1 MRGLSQGAIS
11 QQIQK
16 LEAQLGVRLIE
27 RDSAGCSLT
36 YEGRV
41 FLPYAERLLTLST
54 NALGAFR
61 DKPIT
66 IGASSNIGI
75 YLLSPYVKAYL
86 KGANEKSQLDVKI
99 YQNPT
104 VADKLATGEVD
115 VAAMEWWD
123 GRPGYEARLWR
134 HEELVVIVPPN
145 HPWASLKCLPRDMLK
160 GVPLLGGEPGTGT
173 GRILANYYGVDA
185 PEITVG
191 MQLGSTDAVKHW
203 VKAGLGVSLVLASS
217 VIEEIRVGMLVS
229 IPLEDG
235 GPQKALY
242 IIWRDTLA
250 ENHPAHRFGSW
261 LVSCADGSGAD
272 IHQ

>member
-1 MRGLSQGAIS
+1 L
-11 QQIQK
+11 K
-16 LEAQLGVRLIE
+16 LNA
-27 RDSAGCSLT
+27 
-36 YEGRV
+36 
-41 FLPYAERLLTLST
+41 
-54 NALGAFR
+54 NALGTFR

-86 KGANEKSQLDVKI
+86 DGTNDKSQLNVQI
-99 YQNPT
+99 HQNPT
-104 VADKLATGEVD
+104 VADKLAAGEVD

-123 GRPGYEARLWR
+123 GRAGYEARLWR

-145 HPWASLKCLPRDMLK
+145 HPWAALKRLPRDMLK

-185 PEITVG
+185 TELTVG
-191 MQLGSTDAVKHW
+191 MQLGSTDAVKQW
-203 VKAGLGVSLVLASS
+203 VKAGLGVSLVLAGS
-217 VIEEIRVGMLVS
+217 VIEETRAGMLVS

-242 IIWRDTLA
+242 IIWRDSLA
-250 ENHPAHRFGSW
+250 VNHPAHRFGSW
-261 LVSCADGSGAD
+261 LASCVDGSLN
-272 IHQ
+272 